1 MRNTILFVTVILMLI
16 AVPVVFSANI
26 WHDDFSSAQMNA
38 SYVTSNGGNGVNP
51 PKWVQE
57 GGVMKQTE
65 PKPGDP
71 TYIAIE
77 VSKDISFCGQL
88 VRIRFDQWEDHDRSR
103 AGVGFW
109 LDPADKYNGYT
120 TVIHN
125 SLVSGN
131 YMFLNDARAWD
142 NDHVVNF
149 DIGKAGVWF
158 WMRTEIDATT
168 TTVNSKCWL
177 GDLKDEPKDWMLV
190 TNYANYGGV
199 RNPTKLV
206 GLNGGAG
213 TDSGASTASFDDW
226 YVYDSG
232 GAVTSAVD
240 QSGKLSV
247 TWGMIKNVPF

>member
-1 MRNTILFVTVILMLI
+1 
-16 AVPVVFSANI
+16 
-26 WHDDFSSAQMNA
+26 MNA
-38 SYVTSNGGNGVNP
+38 NYITPAGGNGVNP

-71 TYIAIE
+71 TYLAIE

-88 VRIRFDQWEDHDRSR
+88 VRIRFDQWVDHDRSR

-109 LDPADKYNGYT
+109 LDPADNYNGYT
-120 TVIHN
+120 TLIHN

-131 YMFLNDARAWD
+131 YQFLNDARSWD
-142 NDHVVNF
+142 NDHKVDFN
-149 DIGKAGVWF
+149 IGKAGVWF
-158 WMRTEIDATT
+158 WMRTEIDATAKT
-168 TTVNSKCWL
+168 INSKCWL
-177 GDLKDEPKDWMLV
+177 GDLKDEPKDWMLK
-190 TNYANYGGV
+190 TDYTKYGGV
-199 RNPTKLV
+199 RNPSKLV

-213 TDSGASTASFDDW
+213 TAAELAPSTASFDDW
-226 YVYDSG
+226 YVYDVG
-232 GAVTSAVD
+232 GAVTAAVD